1 MSSEIKPAKIGYLT
15 RLILGVSRR
24 RDSTDRLKNESSG
37 MGSSMGE
44 NGHLT
49 GKYGEFTFEVL
60 PSKVVSSFW
69 TPNLNKL
76 FDDFTVEVV
85 AIRTAPAKTTF
96 TGFSRPSEHLSYLIE
111 ALTDEGQIVGH
122 FEVK

>member
-1 MSSEIKPAKIGYLT
+1 
-15 RLILGVSRR
+15 
-24 RDSTDRLKNESSG
+24 
-37 MGSSMGE
+37 MGE
-44 NGHLT
+44 NGIVT

-96 TGFSRPSEHLSYLIE
+96 TRFSRLSEHLGYLTE
-111 ALTDEGQIVGH
+111 GMTDEGQIVGH

>member
-1 MSSEIKPAKIGYLT
+1 MSTSCGG
-15 RLILGVSRR
+15 LIEGSI
-24 RDSTDRLKNESSG
+24 
-37 MGSSMGE
+37 MGKKDFA
-44 NGHLT
+44 
-49 GKYGEFTFEVL
+49 GKYGQVIIENGMFFTFEVL

-85 AIRTAPAKTTF
+85 AIRTAPAKNHFYKIFSSEWTF
-96 TGFSRPSEHLSYLIE
+96 RLSYLVY
-111 ALTDEGQIVGH
+111 GQIVGH